1 MRKMQ
6 RKTGWLALPAA
17 LLTTT
22 ATFPARAADPIADFY
37 HGKTVRII
45 VGFGVGDGFDIYA
58 RLLSRFLPAHLSGEP
73 TIIVQNMPGAGSLV
87 ALNYVNHAAPHD
99 GTVIGMV
106 NPVTTVQ
113 HKLQPEV
120 ANFDPL
126 KLNWLGSM
134 TTDYY
139 NCGFWTDK
147 PMTLADLQS
156 KHFIVGSTATTGG
169 TYAGDRVFE
178 AVLHLDFKIVP
189 GYTNLGELRQAS
201 ERGEVQGFCGVMAM
215 TLKSTFWPTY
225 QAKQLQ
231 IPVRANL
238 APDPDMPDVPNAFDL
253 VKSEEDRQLLMLLAG
268 PWYFGRPFMA
278 PPNVPAPRLAA
289 LREAFAATLAD
300 SALLAEAKNENLEIH
315 PLSAEQIVDTI
326 KKIDDISPSVIE
338 RAKPMFGVGAQ

>member
-1 MRKMQ
+1 MR
-6 RKTGWLALPAA
+6 RKTGWPGLIALAL
-17 LLTTT
+17 T
-22 ATFPARAADPIADFY
+22 ATLALEARADPVADFY
-37 HGKTVRII
+37 HGKTLRII

-58 RLLSRFLPAHLSGEP
+58 RLLARFMAPHIPGEP

-87 ALNYVNHAAPHD
+87 ALNYVNNAAPRD
-99 GTVIGMV
+99 GTALGMV
-106 NPVTTVQ
+106 NPVVTVQ
-113 HKLQPEV
+113 HMLQPEV

-126 KLNWLGSM
+126 KLNWIGSM
-134 TTDYY
+134 TSDYY

-147 PMTLADLQS
+147 PVTLEDLRT
-156 KHFIVGSTATTGG
+156 KHFTVGSTATTGG

-189 GYTNLGELRQAS
+189 GYTNLGELKAAA

-215 TLKSTFWPTY
+215 TLKSTFWPIY

-278 PPNVPAPRLAA
+278 PPDVPAARLEA
-289 LREAFAATLAD
+289 LRAAFAATLAD
-300 SALLAEAKNENLEIH
+300 PALLAEAKNENLEIH
-315 PLSAEQIVDTI
+315 PLSAEQIVATI
-326 KKIDDISPSVIE
+326 KQVDATSPAVIE
-338 RAKPMFGVGAQ
+338 RAKPMFGVGAR

>member
-1 MRKMQ
+1 M
-6 RKTGWLALPAA
+6 
-17 LLTTT
+17 
-22 ATFPARAADPIADFY
+22 
-37 HGKTVRII
+37 
-45 VGFGVGDGFDIYA
+45 
-58 RLLSRFLPAHLSGEP
+58 
-73 TIIVQNMPGAGSLV
+73 QNMPGAGSLV
-87 ALNYVNHAAPHD
+87 ALNYVNNAAPHD

-113 HKLQPEV
+113 HMLQPEV

-126 KLNWLGSM
+126 KLNWIGSM

-238 APDPDMPDVPNAFDL
+238 TPDPDMPDVPNAFDL

-278 PPNVPAPRLAA
+278 PPDVPAPRLEALRAAFACDARRSGAARRGEERKSRNPSARRRSRSSTRSSRSMTSRRRSSSAPSRCSASAPVTVRRARLLRSSLRAKRSNPGQCVNPLDCFVASLLAMTPMGRTAYSAAA
-289 LREAFAATLAD
+289 LATF
-300 SALLAEAKNENLEIH
+300 S
-315 PLSAEQIVDTI
+315 
-326 KKIDDISPSVIE
+326 
-338 RAKPMFGVGAQ
+338 GVVRGRSLICG